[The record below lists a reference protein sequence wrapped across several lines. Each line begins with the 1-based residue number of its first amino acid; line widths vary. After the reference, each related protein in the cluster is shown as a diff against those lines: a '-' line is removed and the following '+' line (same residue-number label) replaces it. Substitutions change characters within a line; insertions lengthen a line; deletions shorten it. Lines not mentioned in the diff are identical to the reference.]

1 MDWISASPLSNLEP
15 EAKAQLAHVQASAI
29 PKGTPL
35 FHAGD
40 AVQGFAVVLSGKV
53 GVYLTGAGGREILL
67 YDITPGKTCVQSTI
81 GLMGQELYSA
91 EAVCEVDTRLA
102 LLPRPLFSALLGSSP
117 AFREYVFS
125 AFAERMHSMMH
136 LLEQVA
142 FVRIETRLAAA
153 LLKLAEGG
161 IVHAT
166 HAELATQIGS
176 AREVVSRRLDALS
189 KRGLVQLDRG
199 LVTITNPAALQRHA
213 LGD

>member
-1 MDWISASPLSNLEP
+1 MDWVSASPLSNLEP
-15 EAKAQLAHVQASAI
+15 EARAQLAPIQASAL

-40 AVQGFAVVLSGKV
+40 EVQGFAVVLSGKV

-91 EAVCEVDTRLA
+91 EAICEVDTRLA
-102 LLPRPLFSALLGSSP
+102 VLPRPLFSALLGSSP

-142 FVRIETRLAAA
+142 FVRVETRLAAA

-161 IVHAT
+161 VVHAT
-166 HAELATQIGS
+166 HAELATHIGS
-176 AREVVSRRLDALS
+176 AREVVSRRLDAMA
-189 KRGLVQLDRG
+189 KRGLVRLDRG
-199 LVTITNPAALQRHA
+199 SVTLTNPAELKAFSEKP
-213 LGD
+213 

>member
-1 MDWISASPLSNLEP
+1 MDWIGASPLSNLEP
-15 EAKAQLAHVQASAI
+15 EARAQLDHIHASAI

-81 GLMGQELYSA
+81 GLMSHELYSA
-91 EAVCEVDTRLA
+91 EAICEVDTRLA

-117 AFREYVFS
+117 AFRDYVFS

-142 FVRIETRLAAA
+142 FVRVETRLAAA
-153 LLKLAEGG
+153 LIRLAEGN
-161 IVHAT
+161 VVRAT
-166 HAELATQIGS
+166 HAELATHIGS
-176 AREVVSRRLDALS
+176 AREVVSRRLDALA
-189 KRGLVQLDRG
+189 KRGLVRLDRG
-199 LVTITNPAALQRHA
+199 LVTLTDPSALQVFA
-213 LGD
+213 SKG

>member
-1 MDWISASPLSNLEP
+1 MDWVSASPLSDLEP
-15 EAKAQLAHVQASAI
+15 EARAQLAHVQARAL

-40 AVQGFAVVLSGKV
+40 AVQGFTVVLSGKV

-81 GLMGQELYSA
+81 GLMSQELYSA

-102 LLPRPLFSALLGSSP
+102 FLPRPLFSALLGTSP
-117 AFREYVFS
+117 AFRDYVFS
-125 AFAERMHSMMH
+125 AFAERMQSMMH

-142 FVRIETRLAAA
+142 FVRVETRLAAA

-161 IVHAT
+161 VVRAT
-166 HAELATQIGS
+166 HSELATHIGS
-176 AREVVSRRLDALS
+176 AREVVSRRLDAMA
-189 KRGLVQLDRG
+189 KRGFVQLDRG
-199 LVTITNPAALQRHA
+199 LVTLANPAALRA
-213 LGD
+213 FAEKA

>member
-15 EAKAQLAHVQASAI
+15 EAKAQLAHVQTSAL

-81 GLMGQELYSA
+81 GLMSQELYSA
-91 EAVCEVDTRLA
+91 EAICEVDTRLA
-102 LLPRPLFSALLGSSP
+102 LLPRPLFSTLLGTSP
-117 AFREYVFS
+117 AFRDYVFS

-142 FVRIETRLAAA
+142 FVRVETRLAEA
-153 LLKLAEGG
+153 LLKLAEGN
-161 IVHAT
+161 VVRAT
-166 HAELATQIGS
+166 HADLATHIGS
-176 AREVVSRRLDALS
+176 AREVVSRRLDAMA
-189 KRGLVQLDRG
+189 KRGLVRLDRG
-199 LVTITNPAALQRHA
+199 SVTLTNPAVLQEFA
-213 LGD
+213 VKP

>member
-15 EAKAQLAHVQASAI
+15 EARAKLAPIQARAL

-40 AVQGFAVVLSGKV
+40 EVQGFAVVLSGKV

-91 EAVCEVDTRLA
+91 EAICEVDTRLA
-102 LLPRPLFSALLGSSP
+102 FLPRPLFSALLGSSP
-117 AFREYVFS
+117 AFRAYVFS

-142 FVRIETRLAAA
+142 FVRVETRLAAA

-161 IVHAT
+161 VVHAT
-166 HAELATQIGS
+166 HAELATHIGS
-176 AREVVSRRLDALS
+176 AREVVSRRLDALA
-189 KRGLVQLDRG
+189 KRGLVRLDRG
-199 LVTITNPAALQRHA
+199 LVTLTDPATLQVFA
-213 LGD
+213 QKA

>member
-15 EAKAQLAHVQASAI
+15 DAKARLAPIQASAI

-81 GLMGQELYSA
+81 GLMSQELYSA
-91 EAVCEVDTRLA
+91 EAICEVDTRLA
-102 LLPRPLFSALLGSSP
+102 LLPRPLFSALLGTSP
-117 AFREYVFS
+117 AFRDYVFS

-142 FVRIETRLAAA
+142 FVRVETRLAVA
-153 LLKLAEGG
+153 LLKLAKGN
-161 IVHAT
+161 VVRAT
-166 HAELATQIGS
+166 HAELATHIGS
-176 AREVVSRRLDALS
+176 AREVVSRRLDAMA
-189 KRGLVQLDRG
+189 KRGFVRLDRG
-199 LVTITNPAALQRHA
+199 LVTLINPAELQIFA
-213 LGD
+213 EKT